1 MNWQQATSDYIN
13 YLKIERGLSKNS
25 IDSYQRDI
33 KKLVLFIENLKEKH
47 PPVYVT
53 SKIIQQFIYE
63 VSKKINPRSQAR
75 LISGL
80 RSFFDYL
87 IFEDYREDNPTDLI
101 ESPNITRKLP
111 DTLEK
116 EEVDDLIAAI
126 DLSHPQGERNKTI
139 IETIF
144 SCGLRVSELI
154 NLQLSD
160 LFFDDGYIR
169 ILGKGNKYRFV
180 PIHITT
186 IHQLTFYIKDIR
198 SKITPKKEDEDTV
211 FLNRRGKRLTRQ
223 MIFIILKNLAIK
235 INLKKSIGPHTL
247 RHSFATYLLK
257 HGADLRVIQQLLG
270 HESIT
275 TTEIYVHLDTSF
287 LKEVVELHHPRSAM
301 NLKNKEA

>member
-1 MNWQQATSDYIN
+1 MTWTTITYQYLS
-13 YLKIERGLSKNS
+13 YLKIERGLSENS
-25 IDSYQRDI
+25 ISSYQRDI
-33 KKLVLFIENLKEKH
+33 NKLVSYIKGSNINKNPINVGTE
-47 PPVYVT
+47 T
-53 SKIIQQFIYE
+53 IQQFIYDA
-63 VSKKINPRSQAR
+63 SKSINSRSQAR

-87 IFEDYREDNPTDLI
+87 IFEDYRQDNPTDLI

-116 EEVDDLIAAI
+116 EEIDDLIAAI

-139 IETIF
+139 IETIY

-160 LFFDDGYIR
+160 LFFNEGYIR

-186 IHQLTFYIKDIR
+186 IHRLRFYINEIR
-198 SKITPKKEDEDTV
+198 SLITPKKDEEDIV

-223 MIFIILKNLAIK
+223 MIFIILKDLSIK
-235 INLKKSIGPHTL
+235 INLKKKIGPHTL

-257 HGADLRVIQQLLG
+257 NGADLRVIQQLLG

-275 TTEIYVHLDTSF
+275 TTEIYVHLDTSY
-287 LKEVVELHHPRSAM
+287 LKEVVELHHPRSRL
-301 NLKNKEA
+301 NLKEEEE

>member
-1 MNWQQATSDYIN
+1 MNWKQATSDYTN
-13 YLKIERGLSKNS
+13 YLKIEKGLSKNS
-25 IDSYQRDI
+25 IDSYNRDI
-33 KKLVLFIENLKEKH
+33 KKLVLFINDLASSYS
-47 PPVYVT
+47 PIYIT
-53 SKIIQQFIYE
+53 SEIIQQFIY
-63 VSKKINPRSQAR
+63 VTSKNINPRSQAR

-87 IFEDYREDNPTDLI
+87 VFEDYRKDNPTDLI

-116 EEVDDLIAAI
+116 EEIDALIAAI
-126 DLSHPQGERNKTI
+126 DLTHSQGERNKTI
-139 IETIF
+139 IETIY

-160 LFFDDGYIR
+160 LFFNDGYIQ

-186 IHQLTFYIKDIR
+186 IRRLNFYINDIR
-198 SKITPKKEDEDTV
+198 SKITPKEKEEDII

-223 MIFIILKNLAIK
+223 MIFIILKELAIK
-235 INLKKSIGPHTL
+235 TNLKKSIGPHTL

-257 HGADLRVIQQLLG
+257 NGADLRVIQQLLG

-275 TTEIYVHLDTSF
+275 TTEIYVHLDTSY
-287 LKEVVELHHPRSAM
+287 LKEVVELHHPRSNI
-301 NLKNKEA
+301 NLKEE

>member
-1 MNWQQATSDYIN
+1 MNWKQATSDYVN
-13 YLKIERGLSKNS
+13 FLKIERGLSKNS
-25 IDSYQRDI
+25 IDSYQRDV
-33 KKLVLFIENLKEKH
+33 KKLALFLENLDAIPSPIYITQEN
-47 PPVYVT
+47 V
-53 SKIIQQFIYE
+53 QQFIYE
-63 VSKKINPRSQAR
+63 TSKKINARSQAR

-80 RSFFDYL
+80 RSFFDFL
-87 IFEDYREDNPTDLI
+87 VFEDYRKDNPTDLI

-116 EEVDDLIAAI
+116 EEIDDLIAAI

-139 IETIF
+139 IETIY

-160 LFFDDGYIR
+160 LFFDEGYIR
-169 ILGKGNKYRFV
+169 ILGKGDKYRFV

-186 IHQLTFYIKDIR
+186 IQRLNFYIDEIR
-198 SKITPKKEDEDTV
+198 SEITPKKEDEDIV

-223 MIFIILKNLAIK
+223 MIFIILKELALK

-275 TTEIYVHLDTSF
+275 TTEIYVHLDNSY
-287 LKEVVELHHPRSAM
+287 LKKVIELHHPRSNF
-301 NLKNKEA
+301 NLKEEEE

>member
-1 MNWQQATSDYIN
+1 MIWKSTLYDYSN
-13 YLKIERGLSKNS
+13 FLKLERGLSKNS
-25 IDSYQRDI
+25 ISSYQRDI
-33 KKLVLFIENLKEKH
+33 KKLVLFLESTNNNVSPTHINSEN
-47 PPVYVT
+47 
-53 SKIIQQFIYE
+53 IQQFIYNA
-63 VSKKINPRSQAR
+63 SKSINSRSQAR

-87 IFEDYREDNPTDLI
+87 VFEDYRKDNPTDLI

-116 EEVDDLIAAI
+116 EEVDNLIAAI
-126 DLSHPQGERNKTI
+126 DLSNPQGERNKTI
-139 IETIF
+139 IETIY

-160 LFFDDGYIR
+160 LFFDEGYIR
-169 ILGKGNKYRFV
+169 VLGKGNKYRFV

-186 IHQLTFYIKDIR
+186 ILRLNFYTREIR
-198 SKITPKKEDEDTV
+198 SRITPKENEEDIV

-223 MIFIILKNLAIK
+223 MIFIILKELAIK
-235 INLKKSIGPHTL
+235 TNLKKSIGPHTL

-257 HGADLRVIQQLLG
+257 NGADLRVIQQLLG

-275 TTEIYVHLDTSF
+275 TTEIYVHLDTSY
-287 LKEVVELHHPRSAM
+287 LQEVVDMHHPRSSL
-301 NLKNKEA
+301 NLKEEE

>member
-1 MNWQQATSDYIN
+1 MNWEQATSNYIN
-13 YLKIERGLSKNS
+13 FLKIERGLSKNS
-25 IDSYQRDI
+25 IDNYQRDV
-33 KKLVLFIENLKEKH
+33 KKLTAFIKNMNTTLSPLYITQEN
-47 PPVYVT
+47 
-53 SKIIQQFIYE
+53 IQQFIYE
-63 VSKKINPRSQAR
+63 TSKNINPRSQAR

-80 RSFFDYL
+80 RSFFDFL
-87 IFEDYREDNPTDLI
+87 IFEDYRKDNPTDLI

-116 EEVDDLIAAI
+116 EEIDDLIAAI

-139 IETIF
+139 IETIY

-186 IHQLTFYIKDIR
+186 IQRLNFYIKEIR
-198 SKITPKKEDEDTV
+198 SNITPIKDDEDIV

-223 MIFIILKNLAIK
+223 MIFIILKELATK

-275 TTEIYVHLDTSF
+275 TTEIYVHLDNSY
-287 LKEVVELHHPRSAM
+287 LKEVVELHHPRSDF
-301 NLKNKEA
+301 NLNEEDK

>member
-1 MNWQQATSDYIN
+1 MNWEQATSDYKN
-13 YLKIERGLSKNS
+13 YLKIEKGLSKNT
-25 IDSYQRDI
+25 IESYFRDL
-33 KKLVLFIENLKEKH
+33 KKLILFLESLEKH
-47 PPVYVT
+47 QRPINI
-53 SKIIQQFIYE
+53 SSDIIQQFIYE
-63 VSKKINPRSQAR
+63 VSKTINPRSQAR
-75 LISGL
+75 LISSL

-87 IFEDYREDNPTDLI
+87 VFENYREDNPTDLI
-101 ESPNITRKLP
+101 ESPNIARKLP

-116 EEVDDLIAAI
+116 EEIDDLIAAI

-139 IETIF
+139 IETIY

-160 LFFDDGYIR
+160 LFFGEEYIR

-186 IHQLTFYIKDIR
+186 IQRLDFYINNIR
-198 SKITPKKEDEDTV
+198 SEITPKVEDQDTV

-223 MIFIILKNLAIK
+223 MIFIILKNLATK

-275 TTEIYVHLDTSF
+275 TTEIYVHLDTSY
-287 LKEVVELHHPRSAM
+287 LKEVVELHHPRSNL
-301 NLKNKEA
+301 NLK

>member
-1 MNWQQATSDYIN
+1 MNWKQAISDYVN
-13 YLKIERGLSKNS
+13 FLKIERGLSKNS
-25 IDSYQRDI
+25 IDNYQRDV
-33 KKLVLFIENLKEKH
+33 KKLAAFIENLASPLSPLYMTQEN
-47 PPVYVT
+47 
-53 SKIIQQFIYE
+53 IQQFIYE
-63 VSKKINPRSQAR
+63 TSKNINPRSQAR

-80 RSFFDYL
+80 RSFFDFL
-87 IFEDYREDNPTDLI
+87 VFEDYRKDNPTDLI

-111 DTLEK
+111 DTIEK
-116 EEVDDLIAAI
+116 EEVDKLIAAI

-139 IETIF
+139 IETIY

-160 LFFDDGYIR
+160 LFFDEGYIR

-186 IHQLTFYIKDIR
+186 IHRLNFYINEIR
-198 SKITPKKEDEDTV
+198 SEITPKKEDEDIV

-223 MIFIILKNLAIK
+223 MIFIILKELAQK

-275 TTEIYVHLDTSF
+275 TTEIYVHLDNSY
-287 LKEVVELHHPRSAM
+287 LKEVVELHHPRSNL
-301 NLKNKEA
+301 NLKEEGE

>member
-1 MNWQQATSDYIN
+1 MNWQQAISDYTN

-25 IDSYQRDI
+25 IDSYTRDI
-33 KKLVLFIENLKEKH
+33 KKLVLFTDTLKNSH
-47 PPVYVT
+47 FPVSITTITV
-53 SKIIQQFIYE
+53 QQFIYE
-63 VSKKINPRSQAR
+63 TSKSINPRSQAR

-87 IFEDYREDNPTDLI
+87 IFEEYRQDNPTDLI

-116 EEVDDLIAAI
+116 EEVDKLIAAI

-169 ILGKGNKYRFV
+169 ILGKGNKFRFV
-180 PIHITT
+180 PIHHTT
-186 IHQLTFYIKDIR
+186 IKRLKFYIDDIR
-198 SKITPKKEDEDTV
+198 SKINPKKEEEDIV

-223 MIFIILKNLAIK
+223 MIFIILKELAIK
-235 INLKKSIGPHTL
+235 TNLKKSIGPHTL

-287 LKEVVELHHPRSAM
+287 LKEVVELHHPRSDI
-301 NLKNKEA
+301 NINDN

>member
-1 MNWQQATSDYIN
+1 MNWQQAEYDYLN
-13 YLKIERGLSKNS
+13 FLRIERGLSENS
-25 IDSYQRDI
+25 IYSYQRDV
-33 KKLVLFIENLKEKH
+33 KKLVLFVKKLT
-47 PPVYVT
+47 PVVSPITIT
-53 SKIIQQFIYE
+53 SETVQQFIYE
-63 VSKKINPRSQAR
+63 VSKDVNARTQAR

-80 RSFFDYL
+80 RSFFNFL
-87 IFEDYREDNPTDLI
+87 VFEDYRKDNPTDLI
-101 ESPNITRKLP
+101 ESPNIIRKLP
-111 DTLEK
+111 DTIEK

-139 IETIF
+139 IETIY

-160 LFFDDGYIR
+160 LFFEEGYIQ

-186 IHQLTFYIKDIR
+186 IHRLNFYISEIR
-198 SKITPKKEDEDTV
+198 SQITPKKEDEDTV

-223 MIFIILKNLAIK
+223 MIFIILKELAQK
-235 INLKKSIGPHTL
+235 INLQKSIGPHTL

-257 HGADLRVIQQLLG
+257 EGADLRVIQQLLG

-275 TTEIYVHLDTSF
+275 TTEIYVHLDNSF
-287 LKEVVELHHPRSAM
+287 LKEVVELHHPRS
-301 NLKNKEA
+301 NLNLNEEE

>member
-1 MNWQQATSDYIN
+1 MNWEQATSDYKN
-13 YLKIERGLSKNS
+13 YLKIEKGLSKNT
-25 IDSYQRDI
+25 IESYFRDL
-33 KKLVLFIENLKEKH
+33 KKLILFLESLEKH
-47 PPVYVT
+47 QTPT
-53 SKIIQQFIYE
+53 NISSDIIQQFIYE
-63 VSKKINPRSQAR
+63 VSKTINPRSQAR
-75 LISGL
+75 LISSL

-87 IFEDYREDNPTDLI
+87 VFEDYRKDNPTDLI
-101 ESPNITRKLP
+101 ESPNIARKLP

-116 EEVDDLIAAI
+116 EEIDDLIAAI

-139 IETIF
+139 IETIY

-160 LFFDDGYIR
+160 LFFDEEYIR

-186 IHQLTFYIKDIR
+186 IQRLDFYINNIR
-198 SKITPKKEDEDTV
+198 SEITPKVEDQDTV

-223 MIFIILKNLAIK
+223 MIFIILKDLATK

-275 TTEIYVHLDTSF
+275 TTEIYVHLDTSY
-287 LKEVVELHHPRSAM
+287 LKEVVELHHPRSNL
-301 NLKNKEA
+301 NLK

>member
-1 MNWQQATSDYIN
+1 MNWQQAISDYTN

-25 IDSYQRDI
+25 IDSYTRDI
-33 KKLVLFIENLKEKH
+33 KKLVLFIETLKNSH
-47 PPVYVT
+47 LPISITTITV
-53 SKIIQQFIYE
+53 QQFIYE
-63 VSKKINPRSQAR
+63 ASKSINPRSQAR

-87 IFEDYREDNPTDLI
+87 IFEDYRKDNPTDLI

-116 EEVDDLIAAI
+116 EEVDALIAAI

-169 ILGKGNKYRFV
+169 ILGKGNKFRFV
-180 PIHITT
+180 PIHHTT
-186 IHQLTFYIKDIR
+186 IKRLNFYIDDIR
-198 SKITPKKEDEDTV
+198 SKINPKKEEEDIV

-223 MIFIILKNLAIK
+223 MIFIILKELAIK
-235 INLKKSIGPHTL
+235 TNLKKSIGPHTL

-287 LKEVVELHHPRSAM
+287 LKEVVELHHPRSDI
-301 NLKNKEA
+301 NINDK

>member
-1 MNWQQATSDYIN
+1 MNWQQATTDYIN

-25 IDSYQRDI
+25 IDGYSRDI
-33 KKLVLFIENLKEKH
+33 KKLVLFVDTLENYST
-47 PPVYVT
+47 PIDIT
-53 SKIIQQFIYE
+53 SEIIKQFIYD
-63 VSKKINPRSQAR
+63 SGKNLNATSQAR

-87 IFEDYREDNPTDLI
+87 IFEDYRKNNPTDLI
-101 ESPNITRKLP
+101 ESPNTTRKLP

-116 EEVDDLIAAI
+116 EEIDNLINAI

-160 LFFDDGYIR
+160 LFFNEGYIR
-169 ILGKGNKYRFV
+169 VLGKGNKYRFV
-180 PIHITT
+180 PIHSTT
-186 IHQLTFYIKDIR
+186 ISRLNFYINDIR
-198 SKITPKKEDEDTV
+198 PAIIPKEKEEDII
-211 FLNRRGKRLTRQ
+211 FLNRRGKRLSRQ
-223 MIFIILKNLAIK
+223 MIFMILKELAVK
-235 INLKKSIGPHTL
+235 TNLKKSIGPHTL

-257 HGADLRVIQQLLG
+257 NGADLRVIQQLLG

-275 TTEIYVHLDTSF
+275 TTEIYVHLDTSY
-287 LKEVVELHHPRSAM
+287 LKEVVDLHHPRSAM
-301 NLKNKEA
+301 NINDQ

>member
-1 MNWQQATSDYIN
+1 MNWKQATSDYIN
-13 YLKIERGLSKNS
+13 YLKIEKGLSKNT
-25 IDSYQRDI
+25 IESYIRDV
-33 KKLVLFIENLKEKH
+33 KKLISFINSLKKH
-47 PPVYVT
+47 STPVNIT
-53 SKIIQQFIYE
+53 SNTIQQFIYE
-63 VSKKINPRSQAR
+63 TSKSINPRSQAR

-87 IFEDYREDNPTDLI
+87 VFEDYRKDNPTDLI
-101 ESPNITRKLP
+101 ESPNIARKLP

-116 EEVDDLIAAI
+116 EEIDTLISAI

-139 IETIF
+139 IETIY

-160 LFFDDGYIR
+160 LFFDEGYIR
-169 ILGKGNKYRFV
+169 VLGKGNKYRFV

-186 IHQLTFYIKDIR
+186 IQRLNFYINDIR
-198 SKITPKKEDEDTV
+198 CKITPKVEDEDIV

-223 MIFIILKNLAIK
+223 MIFIILKNLATK

-257 HGADLRVIQQLLG
+257 NGADLRVIQQLLG

-275 TTEIYVHLDTSF
+275 TTEIYVHLDTSY
-287 LKEVVELHHPRSAM
+287 LKEVVELHHPRSDVYL
-301 NLKNKEA
+301 NEE

>member
-1 MNWQQATSDYIN
+1 MNWKQATLDYIN
-13 YLKIERGLSKNS
+13 YLKIERGLTKNS
-25 IDSYQRDI
+25 IDSYSRDV
-33 KKLVLFIENLKEKH
+33 KKLVLFINSHKDH
-47 PPVYVT
+47 YSPINIT
-53 SKIIQQFIYE
+53 SETIKQFIYE
-63 VSKKINPRSQAR
+63 VSKNINPKSQAR

-87 IFEDYREDNPTDLI
+87 IFEDYRQDNPTDLI

-116 EEVDDLIAAI
+116 EEVDALITAI

-160 LFFDDGYIR
+160 LFFDEEYIR

-186 IHQLTFYIKDIR
+186 IHRLNFYINDIR
-198 SKITPKKEDEDTV
+198 SKIVPKEKEEDIV

-223 MIFIILKNLAIK
+223 MIFIILK
-235 INLKKSIGPHTL
+235 
-247 RHSFATYLLK
+247 
-257 HGADLRVIQQLLG
+257 
-270 HESIT
+270 
-275 TTEIYVHLDTSF
+275 
-287 LKEVVELHHPRSAM
+287 ELSY
-301 NLKNKEA
+301 KNKS

>member
-1 MNWQQATSDYIN
+1 MNWKQATSDYTN
-13 YLKIERGLSKNS
+13 YLKIEKGLSKNS
-25 IDSYQRDI
+25 IDSYNRDI
-33 KKLVLFIENLKEKH
+33 KKLILFINDL
-47 PPVYVT
+47 T
-53 SKIIQQFIYE
+53 SSYSPIYITSEIIQQFIY
-63 VSKKINPRSQAR
+63 VASKNINPRSQAR

-87 IFEDYREDNPTDLI
+87 VFEDYRKDNPTDLI

-116 EEVDDLIAAI
+116 EEIDILIAAI
-126 DLSHPQGERNKTI
+126 DLTHTQGERNKTI
-139 IETIF
+139 IETIY

-186 IHQLTFYIKDIR
+186 IRRLNFYINNIR
-198 SKITPKKEDEDTV
+198 SKITPKEKEEDII

-223 MIFIILKNLAIK
+223 MIFIILKELAIK
-235 INLKKSIGPHTL
+235 TNLKKSIGPHTL

-257 HGADLRVIQQLLG
+257 NGADLRVIQQLLG

-275 TTEIYVHLDTSF
+275 TTEIYVHLDTSY
-287 LKEVVELHHPRSAM
+287 LKEVVELYHPRSNI
-301 NLKNKEA
+301 NLKEE

>member
-1 MNWQQATSDYIN
+1 MS
-13 YLKIERGLSKNS
+13 YLKIERGLSENS
-25 IDSYQRDI
+25 ISSYQRDI
-33 KKLVLFIENLKEKH
+33 NKLVSYIKDSNINKSPINVDTE
-47 PPVYVT
+47 T
-53 SKIIQQFIYE
+53 IQQFIYE
-63 VSKKINPRSQAR
+63 TSKSINSRSQAR

-87 IFEDYREDNPTDLI
+87 IFEDYRQDNPTDLI

-116 EEVDDLIAAI
+116 EEIDDLIAAI

-139 IETIF
+139 IETIY

-160 LFFDDGYIR
+160 LFFNEGYIR

-186 IHQLTFYIKDIR
+186 IHRLKFYINEIR
-198 SKITPKKEDEDTV
+198 SLITPKKDEEDIV

-223 MIFIILKNLAIK
+223 MIFIILKELAIK
-235 INLKKSIGPHTL
+235 TNLKKKIGPHTL

-257 HGADLRVIQQLLG
+257 NGADLRVIQQLLG

-275 TTEIYVHLDTSF
+275 TTEIYVHLDTSY
-287 LKEVVELHHPRSAM
+287 LQEVVELHHPRSKL
-301 NLKNKEA
+301 NLKEEEE

>member
-1 MNWQQATSDYIN
+1 MNWKQAISDYTN

-25 IDSYQRDI
+25 IDSYNRDI
-33 KKLVLFIENLKEKH
+33 NKLILFINDL
-47 PPVYVT
+47 T
-53 SKIIQQFIYE
+53 SSYSPIFITSEIIQQFIY
-63 VSKKINPRSQAR
+63 VTSKNINPRSQAR

-87 IFEDYREDNPTDLI
+87 VFEDYRKDNPTDLI

-116 EEVDDLIAAI
+116 EEIDTLIAAI
-126 DLSHPQGERNKTI
+126 DLTHSQGERNKTI
-139 IETIF
+139 IETIY

-186 IHQLTFYIKDIR
+186 IHRLNFYINDIR
-198 SKITPKKEDEDTV
+198 SKIIPKEKEEDII

-223 MIFIILKNLAIK
+223 MIFIILKELAIK
-235 INLKKSIGPHTL
+235 TNLKKKYWPAYFTTL
-247 RHSFATYLLK
+247 ICYLF
-257 HGADLRVIQQLLG
+257 I
-270 HESIT
+270 
-275 TTEIYVHLDTSF
+275 
-287 LKEVVELHHPRSAM
+287 KEWC
-301 NLKNKEA
+301 

>member
-1 MNWQQATSDYIN
+1 MNWQQATSDYTN

-25 IDSYQRDI
+25 IDSYTRDI
-33 KKLVLFIENLKEKH
+33 KKLVSFLDTQKNSHLPISITTIT
-47 PPVYVT
+47 V
-53 SKIIQQFIYE
+53 QQFIYE
-63 VSKKINPRSQAR
+63 ASKSINPRSQAR

-87 IFEDYREDNPTDLI
+87 IFEDYRKDNPTDLI

-116 EEVDDLIAAI
+116 EEVDALIAAI

-169 ILGKGNKYRFV
+169 ILGKGNKFRFV
-180 PIHITT
+180 PIHHTT
-186 IHQLTFYIKDIR
+186 IKRLNFYIDDIR
-198 SKITPKKEDEDTV
+198 SKINPKKEEEDIV

-223 MIFIILKNLAIK
+223 MIFIILKELAIK
-235 INLKKSIGPHTL
+235 TNLKKSIGPHTL

-287 LKEVVELHHPRSAM
+287 LKEVVELHHPRSDI
-301 NLKNKEA
+301 NINDK

>member
-1 MNWQQATSDYIN
+1 MNWKQGISDYTS
-13 YLKIERGLSKNS
+13 YLKIERGLAKNS
-25 IDSYQRDI
+25 IDSYTRDV
-33 KKLVLFIENLKEKH
+33 KKLILFIDTLKKNDT
-47 PPVYVT
+47 PINIT
-53 SKIIQQFIYE
+53 SDTVQQFIYE
-63 VSKKINPRSQAR
+63 ISKEIDPRSKAR

-87 IFEDYREDNPTDLI
+87 IFEDYRKDNPTDLI
-101 ESPNITRKLP
+101 ESPNVIRKLP

-116 EEVDDLIAAI
+116 EEIDDLINAI

-169 ILGKGNKYRFV
+169 VLGKGNKYRFV

-186 IHQLTFYIKDIR
+186 IKRLKFYIKDIR
-198 SKITPKKEDEDTV
+198 PEVTPKEKEEDII
-211 FLNRRGKRLTRQ
+211 FLNRRGRRLSRQ
-223 MIFIILKNLAIK
+223 MIFIILKELAIK
-235 INLKKSIGPHTL
+235 TNLKKSIGPHTL

-257 HGADLRVIQQLLG
+257 NGADLRVIQQLLG
-270 HESIT
+270 RESIT
-275 TTEIYVHLDTSF
+275 TTEIYVHLDTSY
-287 LKEVVELHHPRSAM
+287 LKEVVELHHPRS
-301 NLKNKEA
+301 NLNLNDK

>member
-1 MNWQQATSDYIN
+1 MNWKQAISDYIN

-25 IDSYQRDI
+25 IDSYSRDI
-33 KKLVLFIENLKEKH
+33 KKLVLFIENLNNHFSPIYIPSET
-47 PPVYVT
+47 V
-53 SKIIQQFIYE
+53 QQFIYE
-63 VSKKINPRSQAR
+63 TSKKINPRSQAR

-87 IFEDYREDNPTDLI
+87 VFEDYRQDNPTDLI

-116 EEVDDLIAAI
+116 EEVDALIAAI
-126 DLSHPQGERNKTI
+126 DLTHSQGERNKTI

-160 LFFDDGYIR
+160 LFFDEGYIR

-186 IHQLTFYIKDIR
+186 IHRLNFYIDEIR
-198 SKITPKKEDEDTV
+198 SKTIPKKEEEDIV

-223 MIFIILKNLAIK
+223 MIFIILKELAIK
-235 INLKKSIGPHTL
+235 TNLKKSIGPHTL

-275 TTEIYVHLDTSF
+275 TTEIYVHLDTSY
-287 LKEVVELHHPRSAM
+287 LKEVVELHHPRSDR
-301 NLKNKEA
+301 NINDQ